1 MVTGI
6 VRDLEVRGGTDPAGG
21 ERVSPVPSSASDPAS
36 PWRRIMER
44 TIGAVA
50 G

>member
-1 MVTGI
+1 MAASVPPVANGC
-6 VRDLEVRGGTDPAGG
+6 R
-21 ERVSPVPSSASDPAS
+21 PVPPARPILLPPQS
-36 PWRRIMER
+36 RIMER